1 MLNLFFW
8 RVKMVKIV
16 ECVPNFSE
24 GRDLTVIDRITDE
37 IKKVKGVKL
46 LDVDPGFDT
55 NRTVVTF
62 VGSPEAVKEA
72 AFQAVKKSHELIDM
86 RKHSGAHPRF
96 GACDVCPI
104 IPVSGVTM
112 DECVEI
118 ARDLGKKLG
127 EELDFP
133 VYFYEYAATTPE
145 RKNLA
150 KVRKGEYE
158 GLEAKLKDPN
168 WKPDAGPAEF
178 KPTKGATAVS
188 AREFL
193 VAYNINLNTTNAK
206 KANYI
211 AFRLREQGYTK
222 KDKDGNAIKD
232 ENGKPV
238 MEPGLFKNCKAIG
251 WYVDDFK
258 RAQISINLTNYKVT
272 NMHHVFDA
280 ASEIAEKRGMRVTGS
295 ELVGVVPKD
304 ALLEAGIHYLEK
316 QGSCAGQS
324 EEEIIKIAAFSLG
337 LSDANPFNPKE
348 KIIEYL
354 VKDEIGLVDLTVTEF
369 ADLLAS
375 DSPAPGGGSVAA
387 LCGSLSASLCSM
399 VANLTY
405 NKAGYKQY
413 NDEMNNIAKEMQ
425 VKKAELLHLIDE
437 DTNAFNIMM
446 DAMKAQNK
454 ANKEGTQEEVADA
467 DKKMYEANK
476 YAISIPLKVLETT
489 AGLLGGLKAIA
500 EKGNENAV
508 SDAGVGALL
517 VDSGVKGAALNVK
530 INLKNFSKD
539 DPFYIESVSKMNSIL
554 EKLDDSVKEILNI
567 VEQKVS

>member
-1 MLNLFFW
+1 
-8 RVKMVKIV
+8 MVKIV

-24 GRDLTVIDRITDE
+24 GRDMSVIDRITDE

-46 LDVDPGFDT
+46 LDVDPGYDT

-62 VGSPEAVKEA
+62 VGNPEAVKEA

-86 RKHSGAHPRF
+86 SKHKGAHPRF
-96 GACDVCPI
+96 GACDVCPV

-118 ARDLGKKLG
+118 ARELGKRLG

-133 VYFYEYAATTPE
+133 VYFYEYAATSPE
-145 RKNLA
+145 RRNLA
-150 KVRKGEYE
+150 TVRKGEYE
-158 GLEAKLKDPN
+158 GLEDKLKDPN

-178 KPTKGATAVS
+178 RPTKGATAVS

-193 VAYNINLNTTNAK
+193 IAYNINLNTTNHK

-211 AFRLREQGYTK
+211 AFRIREQGYTK
-222 KDKDGNAIKD
+222 KDKDGNIVKD
-232 ENGKPV
+232 ENGKKV
-238 MEPGLFKNCKAIG
+238 MMPGLFKNCKAIG

-295 ELVGVVPKD
+295 EIVGVIPKE
-304 ALLEAGIHYLEK
+304 AILEAGIHYLEK
-316 QGSCAGQS
+316 QGTCAGQS

-337 LSDANPFNPKE
+337 LSDATPFNPKE
-348 KIIEYL
+348 KIIENL
-354 VKDEIGLVDLTVTEF
+354 VKEDSGLVDLTVTGF

-413 NDEMNNIAKEMQ
+413 NDEMNSIAKKMQ
-425 VKKAELLHLIDE
+425 IKKAELLHLIDE

-454 ANKEGTQEEVADA
+454 AGKSGTAEEVALA
-467 DKKMYEANK
+467 DKRMYEANK

-489 AGLLGGLKAIA
+489 AELLPEIKTIA
-500 EKGNENAV
+500 EKGNQNAV

-517 VDSGVKGAALNVK
+517 VQSGVKGAALNVK
-530 INLKNFSKD
+530 INLMNFSKD
-539 DPFYIESVSKMNSIL
+539 DPFYKESVEKMNSV
-554 EKLDDSVKEILNI
+554 LDTIDNLVSDVLDI
-567 VEQKVS
+567 VDKKIS